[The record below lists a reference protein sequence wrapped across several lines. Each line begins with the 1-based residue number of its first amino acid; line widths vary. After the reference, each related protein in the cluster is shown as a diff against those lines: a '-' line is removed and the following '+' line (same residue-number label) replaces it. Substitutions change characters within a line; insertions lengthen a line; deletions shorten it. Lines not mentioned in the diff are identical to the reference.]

1 MVNGRNTM
9 SFTNMETLKKDNM
22 NLADKIYILDTTL
35 RDGEQTPGVALTV
48 DDKIQI
54 AQKLNNLGVDKIEV
68 GFPASSPGEIES
80 AKKIKARDLDST
92 LVGLSRSLRK
102 DIDAVIDAE
111 LDYVHTF
118 IGTSP
123 LHRDYKLKKS
133 KEEIIDSAVDT
144 VEYAKDHGLTVEFS
158 AEDGTRTEREFLFE
172 IFNEVVSAGADFLD
186 VPDTVGILTPALTRN
201 MITDIKNNFKTP
213 ISVHFHN
220 DFGLANANTLT
231 AIECGA
237 NQAHVTINGL
247 GERTGNCSLE
257 ELVMAL
263 KSAYQI
269 DLGLDTTRLYSLS
282 NLVGRLTGVKM
293 PVNKPI
299 VGDNA
304 FAHESGIHVH
314 GILNNASTYEP
325 MSPEMVGHSRR
336 IILGKHTGAN
346 AVRAKLKEYHI
357 DLDEEQFNNVFNSIK
372 SLGDSG
378 KCVTDD
384 DLVAIAITEL
394 SSARETPIIIK
405 GLSISMGANVS
416 PTATVKLEID
426 GVIKETASTGV
437 GPIDAA
443 LNAVRDLIQDTI
455 DMELEEYNLEAI
467 TGGTDALAEVFVV
480 TSDSEGNNSTGR
492 STNQDIVMASILA
505 IVDSINKLL
514 LIKYLIIFFIW
525 TFCFIIF
532 LILLFL
538 FNFYLF
544 FIFFLR
550 FLSSFL

>member
-1 MVNGRNTM
+1 MTAEDI
-9 SFTNMETLKKDNM
+9 ETLKKENM
-22 NLADKIYILDTTL
+22 NLADKIYIFDTTL

-48 DDKIQI
+48 DEKIQI

-68 GFPASSPGEIES
+68 GFPASSKGEIES
-80 AKKIKARDLDST
+80 ARKIKARDLDST
-92 LVGLSRSLRK
+92 LVGLARSLTA
-102 DIDAVIDAE
+102 DIDAVLDADLE
-111 LDYVHTF
+111 YIHTF

-133 KEEIIDSAVDT
+133 KEEIVQSAVES

-158 AEDGTRTEREFLFE
+158 AEDATRTERDFLYE
-172 IFNEVVSAGADFLD
+172 IFNEVAGAGADFLD
-186 VPDTVGILTPALTRN
+186 VPDTVGILTPIMTREL
-201 MITDIKNNFKTP
+201 ITDIKDNFEVP

-220 DFGLANANTLT
+220 DFGLATANTLT

-257 ELVMAL
+257 ELVMTL
-263 KSAYQI
+263 KTAYGV

-314 GILNNASTYEP
+314 GILNNSSTYEP
-325 MSPEMVGHSRR
+325 ISPEMVGHSRR
-336 IILGKHTGAN
+336 IVLGKHTGAN
-346 AVRAKLKEYHI
+346 ALKSKLKDYHI
-357 DLDEEQFNNVFNSIK
+357 DLNEDQFCKVFDEIK

-394 SSARETPIIIK
+394 ASARETPIEIK
-405 GLSISMGANVS
+405 GMSISMGANVS

-426 GVIKETASTGV
+426 GVEKETASTGV
-437 GPIDAA
+437 GPVDAA
-443 LNAVRDLIQDTI
+443 LKAIGTLIQDTLNI
-455 DMELEEYNLEAI
+455 ELEEYNLEAI
-467 TGGTDALAEVFVV
+467 NGGTDALADVFVIC
-480 TSDSEGNNSTGR
+480 SDPDGNKSTGR
-492 STNQDIVMASILA
+492 SINQDIVMASILA
-505 IVDSINKLL
+505 VLDSINKLL
-514 LIKYLIIFFIW
+514 LIRRSI
-525 TFCFIIF
+525 
-532 LILLFL
+532 
-538 FNFYLF
+538 
-544 FIFFLR
+544 
-550 FLSSFL
+550 

>member
-1 MVNGRNTM
+1 MNAKYI
-9 SFTNMETLKKDNM
+9 EKLKKENM
-22 NLADKIYILDTTL
+22 NLSDKIYIFDTTL

-48 DDKIQI
+48 DEKIQI

-68 GFPASSPGEIES
+68 GFPASSQGEILS
-80 AKKIKARDLDST
+80 SQKIKSLDLDST
-92 LVGLSRSLRK
+92 LVGLARSLTG
-102 DIDAVIDAE
+102 DIDAVIDSGLE
-111 LDYVHTF
+111 YIHTF

-123 LHRDYKLKKS
+123 LHRDYKLKMS
-133 KEEIIDSAVDT
+133 REEIIENAVRS

-158 AEDGTRTEREFLFE
+158 AEDATRTERNFLFE
-172 IFNEVVSAGADFLD
+172 VFNEVVDAGADFLD
-186 VPDTVGILTPALTRN
+186 VPDTVGILTPILTHEL
-201 MITDIKNNFKTP
+201 ITDIKANFTTTP

-220 DFGLANANTLT
+220 DFGLATANTLT

-237 NQAHVTINGL
+237 NQAHVTVNGL

-257 ELVMAL
+257 ELVMTL
-263 KSAYQI
+263 KSAYGI
-269 DLGLDTTRLYSLS
+269 DLGLDTTRLFSLS
-282 NLVGRLTGVKM
+282 TLVGRLTGVKM

-336 IILGKHTGAN
+336 IVLGKHTGAN
-346 AVRAKLKEYHI
+346 ALKAKLKEYHI
-357 DLDEEQFNNVFNSIK
+357 DLNEEQFCKVFDDIK

-394 SSARETPIIIK
+394 SSARETPIVLK
-405 GLSISMGANVS
+405 GLGLSSGNGVS
-416 PTATVKLEID
+416 PTATVRLEIN
-426 GVIKETASTGV
+426 GVEKEKAATGV
-437 GPIDAA
+437 GPVDAA
-443 LNAVRDLIQDTI
+443 LNAIRELIQDDI

-480 TSDSEGNNSTGR
+480 SSDSEGNKSTGR
-492 STNQDIVMASILA
+492 STNQDIVMASIIAVL
-505 IVDSINKLL
+505 DSINKLL
-514 LIKYLIIFFIW
+514 LIKNSNLNK
-525 TFCFIIF
+525 
-532 LILLFL
+532 L
-538 FNFYLF
+538 
-544 FIFFLR
+544 
-550 FLSSFL
+550 

>member
-1 MVNGRNTM
+1 MTTKNI
-9 SFTNMETLKKDNM
+9 EILKKENM
-22 NLADKIYILDTTL
+22 NLADKIYIFDTTL
-35 RDGEQTPGVALTV
+35 RDGEQTPGVALTI
-48 DDKIQI
+48 DEKIQI

-68 GFPASSPGEIES
+68 GFPASSQGEIES
-80 AKKIKARDLDST
+80 ARKIKDLDLQST
-92 LVGLSRSLRK
+92 LVGLSRSLTQ
-102 DIDAVIDAE
+102 DIDAVLDAN
-111 LDYVHTF
+111 LDYIHTF

-123 LHRDYKLKKS
+123 LHREYKLKKS
-133 KEEIIDSAVDT
+133 KPEIIEMAVKG

-158 AEDGTRTEREFLFE
+158 AEDATRTEHDFLFDV
-172 IFNEVVSAGADFLD
+172 FNAVVDAGADFLD
-186 VPDTVGILTPALTRN
+186 VPDTVGILTPVVTREL
-201 MITDIKNNFKTP
+201 ITDIKNNFTTP

-220 DFGLANANTLT
+220 DFGLATANSLT

-257 ELVMAL
+257 ELVMTL
-263 KSAYQI
+263 KSAYGV

-314 GILNNASTYEP
+314 GILNNAATYEP

-336 IILGKHTGAN
+336 IVLGKHTGAN
-346 AVRAKLKEYHI
+346 ALKSKLKDYHI
-357 DLDEEQFNNVFNSIK
+357 DLNEEQFCKVFDEIK

-394 SSARETPIIIK
+394 SSARETPIIMT

-426 GVIKETASTGV
+426 GEEKETASTGV
-437 GPIDAA
+437 GPVDAA
-443 LNAVRDLIQDTI
+443 LNAIRSLIQGTMDI
-455 DMELEEYNLEAI
+455 ELEEYNLEAI
-467 TGGTDALAEVFVV
+467 TGGTDALAEVFVI
-480 TSDSEGNNSTGR
+480 TSDSEGNKSTGR

-505 IVDSINKLL
+505 VLDSINKLL
-514 LIKYLIIFFIW
+514 LIKRSI
-525 TFCFIIF
+525 
-532 LILLFL
+532 
-538 FNFYLF
+538 
-544 FIFFLR
+544 
-550 FLSSFL
+550 

>member
-1 MVNGRNTM
+1 MDI
-9 SFTNMETLKKDNM
+9 MEQINNENM
-22 NLADKIYILDTTL
+22 NIADKIYIFDTTL

-68 GFPASSPGEIES
+68 GFPASSDGEIES
-80 AKKIKARDLDST
+80 ARKIKAMDLEST
-92 LVGLSRSLRK
+92 LVGLARSLKK
-102 DIDAVIDAE
+102 DIDAVIDSD
-111 LDYVHTF
+111 LDYIHTF

-133 KEEIIDSAVDT
+133 KDQIIDSAVSA

-158 AEDGTRTEREFLFE
+158 AEDATRTEKDFLFDV
-172 IFNEVVSAGADFLD
+172 FSAVSDAKVDFID
-186 VPDTVGILTPALTRN
+186 VPDTVGVLTPKDTRLL
-201 MITDIKNNFKTP
+201 IGDVVKTFNIP

-220 DFGLANANTLT
+220 DFGLATANTLT

-237 NQAHVTINGL
+237 NQAHVTVNGL

-257 ELVMAL
+257 ELVMTL
-263 KSAYQI
+263 KVAYGI

-304 FAHESGIHVH
+304 FTHESGIHVH
-314 GILNNASTYEP
+314 GILNNSFTYEP

-336 IILGKHTGAN
+336 IVLGKHTGAN
-346 AVRAKLKEYHI
+346 SLRSKLKEYHI
-357 DLDEEQFNNVFNSIK
+357 DLNEKQFENVLSQIK

-378 KCVTDD
+378 KIVTDD

-394 SSARETPIIIK
+394 SSARETPVVIT
-405 GLSISMGANVS
+405 GMSISMGANVS

-426 GVIKETASTGV
+426 GVEKETASTGV
-437 GPIDAA
+437 GPIDAS
-443 LNAVRDLIQDTI
+443 LNAIRHLLEEDI
-455 DMELEEYNLEAI
+455 DMELEEYNLQAI
-467 TGGTDALAEVFVV
+467 NGGTDALAEVFVI
-480 TSDSEGNNSTGR
+480 TSDSHGNRSTGR

-505 IVDSINKLL
+505 VLDSINKLL
-514 LIKYLIIFFIW
+514 IIQRA
-525 TFCFIIF
+525 
-532 LILLFL
+532 L
-538 FNFYLF
+538 
-544 FIFFLR
+544 
-550 FLSSFL
+550 

>member
-1 MVNGRNTM
+1 MQDI
-9 SFTNMETLKKDNM
+9 ETLKEQNM
-22 NLADKIYILDTTL
+22 NLSDKIYIFDTTL

-48 DDKIQI
+48 DEKIQI
-54 AQKLNNLGVDKIEV
+54 ATKLNNLGVDKIEV
-68 GFPASSPGEIES
+68 GFPASSKGEIES
-80 AKKIKARDLDST
+80 ARKIKSLDLDST
-92 LVGLSRSLRK
+92 LVGLARSLKR
-102 DIDAVIDAE
+102 DIDAVLDAD
-111 LDYVHTF
+111 LKYVHTF

-123 LHRDYKLKKS
+123 LHRDYKLKMS
-133 KEEIIDSAVDT
+133 KDEIADTAVGAI
-144 VEYAKDHGLTVEFS
+144 EYAKDHGLTVEFS
-158 AEDGTRTEREFLFE
+158 AEDATRTERDFLFE
-172 IFNEVVSAGADFLD
+172 VFTKAVSAGADVLD
-186 VPDTVGILTPALTRN
+186 VPDTVGILTPILTHEL
-201 MITDIKNNFKTP
+201 ITDIKDNFKTP

-220 DFGLANANTLT
+220 DFGLATANTLT

-237 NQAHVTINGL
+237 NQAHVTVNGL

-257 ELVMAL
+257 ELVMSL
-263 KSAYQI
+263 KSAYGI

-336 IILGKHTGAN
+336 IVLGKHTGAN
-346 AVRAKLKEYHI
+346 AIKSKLKEYHI
-357 DLDEEQFNNVFNSIK
+357 DLNSEQFDKVFKEIK

-394 SSARETPIIIK
+394 SSARETPIVIK

-426 GVIKETASTGV
+426 GVEKETASTGV
-437 GPIDAA
+437 GPVDAA
-443 LNAVRDLIQDTI
+443 LNAVSELVQGTLDI
-455 DMELEEYNLEAI
+455 ELEEYNLEAI
-467 TGGTDALAEVFVV
+467 TGGTDALAEVFVIS
-480 TSDSEGNNSTGR
+480 SDEIGNKSTGR

-505 IVDSINKLL
+505 VLDSMNKLL
-514 LIKYLIIFFIW
+514 LIK
-525 TFCFIIF
+525 
-532 LILLFL
+532 
-538 FNFYLF
+538 
-544 FIFFLR
+544 R
-550 FLSSFL
+550 A

>member
-1 MVNGRNTM
+1 M
-9 SFTNMETLKKDNM
+9 FTNDIEILKNVDM
-22 NLADKIYILDTTL
+22 NLPDKIYIFDTTL
-35 RDGEQTPGVALTV
+35 RDGEQTPGVALTT

-80 AKKIKARDLDST
+80 AKRISEMDLDST
-92 LVGLSRSLRK
+92 LVGLARSLEK
-102 DIDAVIDAE
+102 DFDAVLDADLE
-111 LDYVHTF
+111 YVHTF

-123 LHRDYKLKKS
+123 LHRDYKLRMD
-133 KEEIIDSAVDT
+133 KEKIIETSVSA

-158 AEDGTRTEREFLFE
+158 AEDATRTERDFLFE
-172 IFNEVVSAGADFLD
+172 VFTEVVSAGADFID
-186 VPDTVGILTPALTRN
+186 VPDTVGILTPVLTREI
-201 MITDIKNNFKTP
+201 ITDIKNNFTAP

-220 DFGLANANTLT
+220 DFGLATANTLT

-257 ELVMAL
+257 ELVMTL
-263 KSAYQI
+263 KSAYGI

-282 NLVGRLTGVKM
+282 NLVGRLTGIKM

-314 GILNNASTYEP
+314 GILNNSSTYEP
-325 MSPEMVGHSRR
+325 ISPEMVGHSRR
-336 IILGKHTGAN
+336 IVLGKHTGAN
-346 AVRAKLKEYHI
+346 AVKSKLKENHI
-357 DLDEEQFNNVFNSIK
+357 DLNDDQFQKVFDEIK

-384 DLVAIAITEL
+384 DLIAIAITEL
-394 SSARETPIIIK
+394 SSARETPIVIK

-426 GVIKETASTGV
+426 GEEKETASTGV

-443 LNAVRDLIQDTI
+443 LNAIRQLVQGTMDI
-455 DMELEEYNLEAI
+455 ELEEYNLEAI
-467 TGGTDALAEVFVV
+467 TGGTDALAEVFVIS
-480 TSDSEGNNSTGR
+480 SDSHGNTSTGR
-492 STNQDIVMASILA
+492 STSQDIVMASILA
-505 IVDSINKLL
+505 VLDSMNKLL
-514 LIKYLIIFFIW
+514 LIQRAK
-525 TFCFIIF
+525 
-532 LILLFL
+532 
-538 FNFYLF
+538 
-544 FIFFLR
+544 
-550 FLSSFL
+550 